1 MLTKAEF
8 LTKFHST
15 KLFDQY
21 GRRIDTLRISLTDR
35 CNLRC
40 LYCMP
45 AEGLPL
51 SPRSELL
58 SFEEIIKLAKCLVGL
73 GVDKIKLTGGE
84 PLARKGVV
92 DLVKG
97 LSELS
102 GLKDLGLTTNGV
114 LLPFYAEDLRK
125 AGLKRINV
133 SLDTLRKEKFEIITG
148 RDQIADV
155 LAGIE
160 LVLNLEFNPVKINT
174 VLLKGINDDEIN
186 DFVDFAYRRNLLVRF
201 IEFMPTDNRLPD
213 WDKYFIGRDN
223 VLARIKEAG
232 NLVCEE
238 RGVIGGGPAEYFRI
252 DGGHGR
258 FGIISPLSRPF
269 CRTCNRIRVTAK
281 GELILCLHH
290 SRSLNLRVLLKTCSE
305 EELRSV
311 LQKAVLN
318 KPAGHH
324 LNLLSV
330 ANPLSAMSQIG
341 G

>member
-1 MLTKAEF
+1 MPE
-8 LTKFHST
+8 

-51 SPRSELL
+51 SSRSELL
-58 SFEEIIKLAKCLVGL
+58 SFEEIIRLVRSFIGL
-73 GVDKIKLTGGE
+73 GVDNIKLTGGE
-84 PLARKGVV
+84 PLVRKGVV

-114 LLPFYAEDLRK
+114 LLPFYAEDLKK
-125 AGLKRINV
+125 AGLKRINI
-133 SLDTLRKEKFEIITG
+133 SLDTLQKEKFKVLTG
-148 RDQIADV
+148 RDQIAEV

-160 LVLNLEFNPVKINT
+160 LALRLGFNPVKLNT
-174 VLLKGINDDEIN
+174 VLLKGLNDDEIN
-186 DFVDFAYRRNLLVRF
+186 DFVNLAGRRNLLVRF

-213 WDKYFIGRDN
+213 WDKYFIGRDQ
-223 VLARIKEAG
+223 VLARIKETG
-232 NLVCEE
+232 NLVSEE
-238 RGVIGGGPAEYFRI
+238 KGIVGCGPAEYFRI
-252 DGGHGR
+252 QGQPGC

-281 GELILCLHH
+281 GELILCLHQ
-290 SRSLNLRVLLKTCSE
+290 NLSFNLKDLGKNCSE
-305 EELRSV
+305 EEVASFLR
-311 LQKAVLN
+311 KTILN

-324 LNLLSV
+324 LNSLS
-330 ANPLSAMSQIG
+330 ASSPLSAMCQIG